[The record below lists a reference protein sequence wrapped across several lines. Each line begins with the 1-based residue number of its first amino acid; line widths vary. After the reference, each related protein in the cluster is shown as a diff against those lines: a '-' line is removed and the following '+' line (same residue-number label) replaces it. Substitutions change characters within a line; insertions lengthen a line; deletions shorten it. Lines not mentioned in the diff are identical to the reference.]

1 MRYGQIRKY
10 DVANGPG
17 IRTSLFVTGCP
28 FKCEGCF
35 NEEYQSK
42 ENGTLWS
49 KSIEDRLIK
58 FVSSERI
65 SGLSVLG
72 GEPLVQDDD
81 LLNLLRRV
89 KKETKK
95 SIWLWSG
102 YEFEQLNQR
111 QLDLLKYVD
120 VLVDGLFVIAKKDLK
135 LKFRGSSNQRVID
148 LNKTRSQG
156 KIVIWS
162 GIKQGQ

>member
-1 MRYGQIRKY
+1 MKYGQIRKY

-17 IRTSLFVTGCP
+17 IRTSIFVTGCP

-42 ENGTLWS
+42 ENGTVWT
-49 KSIEDRLIK
+49 KSAEDRLIE
-58 FVSSERI
+58 FVLSKHI

-72 GEPLVQDDD
+72 GEPLVQDND
-81 LLNLLRRV
+81 LLNLLKRV
-89 KKETKK
+89 KNETKK

-102 YEFEQLNQR
+102 YKFEQLNQK
-111 QLDLLKYVD
+111 QLNVLKYVD
-120 VLVDGLFVIAKKDLK
+120 VLVDGLFIIAKKDLK
-135 LKFRGSSNQRVID
+135 LKFRGSSNQRIID
-148 LNKTRSQG
+148 LNKTRDEG

-162 GIKQGQ
+162 GLKPGQ

>member
-35 NEEYQSK
+35 NKEYQSK
-42 ENGTLWS
+42 ESGTLWS
-49 KSIEDRLIK
+49 KSIEDRLID
-58 FVSSERI
+58 FISSERI

-72 GEPLVQDDD
+72 GEPLIQDDD
-81 LLNLLRRV
+81 LLNLLKRV
-89 KKETKK
+89 KNETQK

-111 QLDLLKYVD
+111 QLNLLEYVD
-120 VLVDGLFVIAKKDLK
+120 VLVDGLFVIAKKNLK

-148 LNKTRSQG
+148 LNKTKRQG
-156 KIVIWS
+156 KISIWS
-162 GIKQGQ
+162 GIKQEQ